1 MGSPADGG
9 ISAAGAAVEQQMH
22 RPAAS
27 ASQKLSG
34 DPLMGPSQITAAT
47 GCDHQR
53 PSLNDLRP
61 KWNKKSHGF
70 SCRK

>member
-1 MGSPADGG
+1 MGSPADGCIG
-9 ISAAGAAVEQQMH
+9 PSGAAMEQQMH

-34 DPLMGPSQITAAT
+34 DPLMGPGQITAAT
-47 GCDHQR
+47 SCDHQR
-53 PSLNDLRP
+53 SSRSDLRP
-61 KWNKKSHGF
+61 RWNKKSHGF